1 MAQFLDVRP
10 QRDFMNTQTTE
21 HSEPEVK
28 QTVGSFFHRHR
39 FYIVGV
45 VAGFGF
51 GIFTFEACQQPKNP
65 LIYLGGLGLSVLG
78 STLYRSFKSQ
88 R

>member
-1 MAQFLDVRP
+1 
-10 QRDFMNTQTTE
+10 MNTQITE
-21 HSEPEVK
+21 HTETKVK
-28 QTVGSFFHRHR
+28 QTVRSFFHRHR

-51 GIFTFEACQQPKNP
+51 GIFTFEAFQQPKNP
-65 LIYLGGLGLSVLG
+65 LVYLGGLGLSVLG
-78 STLYRSFKSQ
+78 GTLYQIFRNQ